1 MKKKINFLKVAPFF
15 GVLSILT
22 VLFFLYLIFLGK
34 GFKLGTDFKGGV
46 EFTVTFE
53 DEISILEISKAF
65 EGKSIDIAIQ
75 PVIADKPRFFIST
88 SLNPSSSP
96 SKKDELNKPQS
107 EGEIRKETE
116 DKIKNTLYNIKGE
129 DRVSIDQIRS
139 VGGVVSSE
147 NTDKAFKIVIWV
159 ILVIILYI
167 TFRFK
172 FEYGLAAILA
182 VSHDVLIMLGALVIT
197 NSEINAFT
205 ITAVL
210 TIFGYSVNDTIIL
223 FDRIREYL
231 KQNTF
236 IDFKTTVNEAI
247 NSILSRTLITSLTTL
262 VVVTALF
269 YNSQG
274 GLHDFSFAL
283 IIGLLVGTYSSIYVA
298 TNFIL
303 IWNKYKK
310 LS

>member
-1 MKKKINFLKVAPFF
+1 MKIKINFLRLAPFM
-15 GVLSILT
+15 GILSIFA
-22 VLFFLYLIFLGK
+22 VLFSLYLMFWGK
-34 GFKLGTDFKGGV
+34 GFRLGTDFKGGV

-53 DEISILEISKAF
+53 GEVSALDISKAF
-65 EGKSIDIAIQ
+65 ERESIDAVVQ
-75 PVIADKPRFFIST
+75 AVISDKSRFFINT
-88 SLNPSSSP
+88 SLNSLSP
-96 SKKDELNKPQS
+96 SPS
-107 EGEIRKETE
+107 EGQETLSERDIRKETE
-116 DKIKNTLYNIKGE
+116 SKIKTILYDIKGKE
-129 DRVSIDQIRS
+129 YVSIDQIRS
-139 VGGVVSSE
+139 IGGVVSSE
-147 NTDKAFKIVIWV
+147 NTDKAFKIVLWV
-159 ILVIILYI
+159 ILVIIAYI

-182 VSHDVLIMLGALVIT
+182 VGHDVAIMLGALVLT
-197 NSEINAFT
+197 NSEVNVYT

-247 NSILSRTLITSLTTL
+247 NSILSRTLITSITTL

-283 IIGLLVGTYSSIYVA
+283 IIGLVVGTYSSIYVA

-303 IWNKYKK
+303 FWNRFRK